1 MKTTVALLI
10 GFGALLAFLLAAGQ
24 GPFAPSK
31 FEFGV
36 FRTYS
41 GIAEQTPV
49 PSIIS
54 GGERYLLVGPG
65 KHGAGAI
72 AAAGQSQ
79 PVELQGSLIERGST
93 RMLEILPGSWRPK
106 GPGSVATPGVS
117 EGPHSFTGEIVDSKC
132 YLGVMNPG
140 EGKVHRQCAARCIS
154 GGVPAAIAVNGRLI
168 LLTGPGDRPLSR
180 ELSPYAGERVTIRGE
195 LIRLGQLQIL
205 RADPA
210 SITRE

>member
-1 MKTTVALLI
+1 MKTTVAFLI
-10 GFGALLAFLLAAGQ
+10 GCGALLAILLAAGQ
-24 GPFAPSK
+24 SPFAPAK

-36 FRTYS
+36 FRTYN

-49 PSIIS
+49 PSLIS

-65 KHGAGAI
+65 KHGAGEI
-72 AAAGQSQ
+72 APAGLSQ

-93 RMLEILPGSWRPK
+93 RMLEILPGSWKPA
-106 GPGSVATPGVS
+106 GPAGGSTPAVS
-117 EGPHSFTGEIVDSKC
+117 EGPQTFTGEIVDSKC

-168 LLTGPGDRPLSR
+168 LLTGPGDLPLSR
-180 ELSPYAGERVTIRGE
+180 ELSRYAGERVTIRGE
-195 LIRLGQLQIL
+195 LIRLGRMEVL
-205 RADPA
+205 RADPS

>member
-1 MKTTVALLI
+1 MRTTVVCLL
-10 GFGALLAFLLAAGQ
+10 GFGALLAILLAAGQ
-24 GPFAPSK
+24 RPFAPSK

-36 FRTYS
+36 FRIYN

-49 PSIIS
+49 PSMIS

-65 KHGAGAI
+65 KRGATEMAPPGRAL
-72 AAAGQSQ
+72 

-93 RMLEILPGSWRPK
+93 RMLEVLPGSWKPA
-106 GPGSVATPGVS
+106 GPEGRSTPAVS
-117 EGPHSFTGEIVDSKC
+117 EGVHTFTGEIVDSKC

-154 GGVPAAIAVNGRLI
+154 GGVPAAIAANGGLI
-168 LLTGPGDRPLSR
+168 LLTGPDDRPLSR